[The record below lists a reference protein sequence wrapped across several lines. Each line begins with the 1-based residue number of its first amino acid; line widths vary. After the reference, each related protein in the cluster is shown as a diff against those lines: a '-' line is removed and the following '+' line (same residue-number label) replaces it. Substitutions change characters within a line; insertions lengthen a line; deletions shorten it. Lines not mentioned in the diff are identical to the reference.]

1 MTAVPNAPPMARA
14 EKARPVAVERKA
26 CGAVNWMHATR
37 SVRGPAQPIPVR
49 AVKMICSVAQLG
61 RMKAKQIEA
70 MNIMAKVAARGVSGG
85 MLVGRMNKDGMGLTH
100 VFVSRCVPCHSK
112 RCEDR
117 RNLVRQL
124 SDGNVPCVVFET
136 DVQDELRCNGVDGGV
151 VDPSLDSKG
160 ESRQPE
166 IRSSGEE
173 DVRDDAI
180 RPALPFCT
188 VSASYSESCR
198 E

>member
-1 MTAVPNAPPMARA
+1 
-14 EKARPVAVERKA
+14 
-26 CGAVNWMHATR
+26 
-37 SVRGPAQPIPVR
+37 
-49 AVKMICSVAQLG
+49 
-61 RMKAKQIEA
+61 
-70 MNIMAKVAARGVSGG
+70 MAKVAARGVSGG